1 MNLNKLRKLVHLNW
15 PRREHAVM
23 LISALVSVSV
33 IVFAFWLAY
42 PTSIQKTL
50 AITNMWPPHSH
61 EGWPIQKT
69 SSYNGTY
76 TLHLQRELNFLDG
89 LLQGFNIN
97 QLTEDGV
104 FGPGT
109 ENAVR
114 SYQSL
119 RTLTVDGIVGNQT
132 WTYLEYDIF
141 QTHQTYAH
149 PLTVAFR
156 YPVYSQCRKITNNA
170 AVGLSIL
177 VPVRTSAEWDAFRAH
192 LPTGVSDALGNCDVS
207 GGGGGGGG
215 VPAEGGGGWTAD
227 LCSRFWSACC
237 PAECTSAGWACTGS
251 LC

>member
-1 MNLNKLRKLVHLNW
+1 MNQSTKKGAL
-15 PRREHAVM
+15 A
-23 LISALVSVSV
+23 LIHIFLAVSV
-33 IVFAFWLAY
+33 ITASLWYTDLTPV
-42 PTSIQKTL
+42 TKTF

-89 LLQGFNIN
+89 LLPGFNIT
-97 QLTEDGV
+97 QLSENGV
-104 FGPGT
+104 FGSGT
-109 ENAVR
+109 ESAVR

-141 QTHQTYAH
+141 QTHQTYEH
-149 PLTVAFR
+149 PISAAFR

-170 AVGLSIL
+170 GTGLSIF

-192 LPTGVSDALGNCDVS
+192 LPSGVSDALGDCDVS

-215 VPAEGGGGWTAD
+215 VPPGGGGGWTAD
-227 LCSRFWSACC
+227 LCARFSPVCC
-237 PAECTSAGWACTGS
+237 PSECTSAGWSCTGS
-251 LC
+251 MC